1 MVIGLS
7 SIEVIIL
14 SKFCSS
20 PAIEINFLKDNSQY
34 LSPQGWMNFD
44 LKVSKDGATLYFEV
58 NTWKPLEKP
67 SGLSENDKNEVI
79 NARESHNAK
88 VAGQDID
95 ASSIPF

>member
-1 MVIGLS
+1 MSDKIFAKGLMFRRPREGAPDYVKGS
-7 SIEVIIL
+7 MAVKSDE
-14 SKFCSS
+14 F
-20 PAIEINFLKDNSQY
+20 INFLKDNSQY

-58 NTWKPLEKP
+58 N
-67 SGLSENDKNEVI
+67 DKNEVI